1 MSSPIDYNK
10 LTIPK
15 LKDELKKR
23 GISITGLK
31 KKNEFIE
38 KLEQDDKEKV
48 VTEKDPPST
57 TIEKV
62 EEIQEVV
69 VEKIVE
75 VEKTIETKIEE
86 KPIEKIVEKIIE
98 KNNRNNSC
106 RKDSS
111 KTYWY

>member
-57 TIEKV
+57 TIEKSWRNSRSSSG
-62 EEIQEVV
+62 
-69 VEKIVE
+69 
-75 VEKTIETKIEE
+75 
-86 KPIEKIVEKIIE
+86 
-98 KNNRNNSC
+98 KNCGSW
-106 RKDSS
+106 K
-111 KTYWY
+111 KLLKQK